1 MINTN
6 FGYPKMGPSWNTET
20 PPAILSFTKSSSGTS
35 MRLPC
40 LVILYYVFKFE
51 KLYIYIKTFVPPL
64 ELCSVNISSVVE
76 FQRCW
81 VLKSKLFGQESTFS
95 KETLKKISF
104 YELRFIKKCQNSKG
118 KIVSKRFFLA
128 KDSSKKRTKTRHI
141 LVKPN

>member
-1 MINTN
+1 MCNR
-6 FGYPKMGPSWNTET
+6 F
-20 PPAILSFTKSSSGTS
+20 
-35 MRLPC
+35 
-40 LVILYYVFKFE
+40 FE
-51 KLYIYIKTFVPPL
+51 SDY
-64 ELCSVNISSVVE
+64 NISSVVE

-141 LVKPN
+141 LVKTNSFVRFLEESSA